1 MATQNEWY
9 TVLCGTCSYILP
21 ERYQELTPIGQ
32 DAFSAVI
39 RATDTRTGRY
49 VVIEKILRPFYT
61 RTHAKRTYRKLK
73 LLICLRHPDA
83 NVIQLHDV
91 FTPERTLDDFQTMCV
106 FHDWYTLDKVIKRR
120 KPFPEDHIR
129 QIIYSIVRGLKF
141 IHSAGVIHRIFGF
154 DQACTASKDIQTGYV
169 VTLFVHNLVFV
180 SKRIKTFLIRWW
192 RAPEVITN
200 WGRYDEK
207 IDLWSIGC
215 IMAELILLRPVCQ
228 GRNNLDQLNKI
239 FDLIG
244 TPDINTINE
253 VCAEESR
260 TYLSHMRPR
269 PRQNFDQL
277 FGFQYDSQRIEPISG
292 VSPQGRFRTKSDKN
306 IFISFTFPLITGIDL
321 LGSLLSFDPRQRP
334 TTEEALA
341 HPFLNQYHSLDKE
354 PTTGHIVDEHQDVEH
369 SVLEWK
375 CKLFE

>member
-39 RATDTRTGRY
+39 RATDT
-49 VVIEKILRPFYT
+49 
-61 RTHAKRTYRKLK
+61 
-73 LLICLRHPDA
+73 
-83 NVIQLHDV
+83 
-91 FTPERTLDDFQTMCV
+91 

-253 VCAEESR
+253 VCAEGL
-260 TYLSHMRPR
+260 Y
-269 PRQNFDQL
+269 
-277 FGFQYDSQRIEPISG
+277 
-292 VSPQGRFRTKSDKN
+292 
-306 IFISFTFPLITGIDL
+306 
-321 LGSLLSFDPRQRP
+321 
-334 TTEEALA
+334 
-341 HPFLNQYHSLDKE
+341 
-354 PTTGHIVDEHQDVEH
+354 
-369 SVLEWK
+369 
-375 CKLFE
+375 